1 MTDRKQSPTNT
12 TLSRRG
18 FLAVGGTAAV
28 ASALPVRAGETD
40 GEEKKPEIVQWR
52 KLGRTNFR
60 VSDVSAGAGASDS
73 NLVRYAYDHGVNY
86 FDTAES
92 YGNGEHERVIGGA
105 MQHMDRSKIFITTKL
120 VLKEEDTEQT
130 IMDRYAK
137 SLERLKTSYADA
149 LFMHAV
155 SKTDTIK
162 NEAFHKAVAKL
173 KTDGKLR
180 HGGISCHG
188 PREEG
193 EDSLSKVL
201 LAAVEDG
208 RFDLMLLSYNFM
220 NKDEAERV
228 LTACRTANIGT
239 TAMKTA
245 PCAVELPE
253 WDPENPTGPLLKY
266 IERKEDEGQSR
277 EKSIQEIEQ
286 WLASQKAEYEKT
298 APFREKYGITSPTEL
313 RVTAAKWVL
322 QNPDMHTI
330 CLGMRDFEQVDRF
343 VALSGTRLT
352 VADNHFLDDYRVAH
366 NSLYCRHGC
375 SDCFDACRE
384 KLPISTIMRYS
395 YYFTGQGREKEA
407 MGKYARLAL
416 NDGSK
421 CLDCDATC
429 NGACPHGIDI
439 RSNVLSAH
447 SLLTI
452 A

>member
-1 MTDRKQSPTNT
+1 MTERKRDPNEA

-18 FLAVGGTAAV
+18 FLAVGGAA
-28 ASALPVRAGETD
+28 AAATALPVGAGEPE
-40 GEEKKPEIVQWR
+40 EEKKPEIVQWR

-73 NLVRYAYDHGVNY
+73 NLVRYAYDLGINY

-105 MQHMDRSKIFITTKL
+105 MEHMDRKKIFITTKL
-120 VLKEEDTEQT
+120 EMKEEDTEQS
-130 IMDRYAK
+130 ILERYGK
-137 SLERLKTSYADA
+137 CLERLKTPYADA
-149 LFMHAV
+149 LYMHAV
-155 SKTDTIK
+155 GKAEVIKT
-162 NEAFHKAVAKL
+162 EAFHSAVAKL
-173 KTDGKLR
+173 KADGKLK

-193 EDSLSKVL
+193 EDSMEKVL

-228 LTACRTANIGT
+228 LAACKKANIGT

-245 PCAVELPE
+245 PGAVELPP
-253 WDPENPTGPLLKY
+253 WDPENPTGDLLKY
-266 IERKEDEGQSR
+266 IERKEEEGQAR
-277 EKSIQEIEQ
+277 EKSIAEIEA
-286 WLASQKAEYEKT
+286 WLGSQKEAYEKT
-298 APFREKYGITSPTEL
+298 APFREKHGITSPTEL
-313 RVTAAKWVL
+313 RVAAAKWVL
-322 QNPDMHTI
+322 QNADMHTV

-343 VALSGTRLT
+343 VALSGSRLN
-352 VADNHFLDDYRVAH
+352 VADARFLEDYRVAH

-375 SDCFDACRE
+375 KECLGACSE
-384 KLPISTIMRYS
+384 NLPVSTIMRYS

-407 MGKYARLAL
+407 MGKYAKLADR
-416 NDGSK
+416 NGSA
-421 CLDCDATC
+421 CMNCNAPCD
-429 NGACPHGIDI
+429 GACPFGLNIKA
-439 RSNVLSAH
+439 NLVSAH